1 MHNTNFILDAA
12 IMLLVIYICRSS
24 NSPNKHFKQQ
34 IGLPHEYKPN
44 IHELKQLFDDSKRPS
59 SGRAAP
65 FQRNYSDAKTSV
77 VDTDLGNLS
86 MRQRNAFNFEKAKQ
100 KFDNNVSRRN
110 TSKSQS
116 TNGED
121 IKNYPPSNIPKRTT
135 LTSENV
141 DPEHLLL
148 SPYEDKLTRSSF
160 SMTSSIN
167 LDSLK
172 VSDDE

>member
-1 MHNTNFILDAA
+1 MS
-12 IMLLVIYICRSS
+12 RSS
-24 NSPNKHFKQQ
+24 NSPKHFKTQ

-44 IHELKQLFDDSKRPS
+44 IHELKQLFDDSKRPG

-65 FQRNYSDAKTSV
+65 FQRHYSDAKTSV

-86 MRQRNAFNFEKAKQ
+86 IRQRNAFNFEKAKQ

-110 TSKSQS
+110 TSKSAS
-116 TNGED
+116 NGED
-121 IKNYPPSNIPKRTT
+121 VIKNYPPSNIPKRTT

-141 DPEHLLL
+141 DPDHILL
-148 SPYEDKLTRSSF
+148 SPYEDKLTRSNF